1 MATDGGSVRI
11 EREGPL
17 ALVVLDRPE
26 RHNAFDDALIAEL
39 TDAFA
44 ALGADPAVRC
54 VVVTGAGRSFSA
66 GADLGWMRR
75 AAGYAFEE
83 NLEDARR
90 LHRMLQTLDELGKP
104 TVAMVNGPA
113 IGGGVGLVC
122 ACDVAIAADRAFFQL
137 SEVRLG
143 LLPAVISPFV
153 VRAVGERHARR
164 FMLTA
169 ERIGAEEARRIGLV
183 HEVVEAAAL
192 ERRVKELV
200 GEILAGAPGA
210 QAETKSLLR
219 VIRQLEGSLLAE
231 ATARAIAE
239 RRASEEAKEGI
250 SAFFEKR
257 LPAWRGAEGG

>member
-1 MATDGGSVRI
+1 M
-11 EREGPL
+11 EREGPV
-17 ALVVLDRPE
+17 ARVVLDRPE
-26 RHNAFDDALIAEL
+26 RHNAFDDALIAAL
-39 TDAFA
+39 TQVFEALQVDA
-44 ALGADPAVRC
+44 AVRC
-54 VVVTGAGRSFSA
+54 VVITGAGRSFSA
-66 GADLGWMRR
+66 GADLDWMRR
-75 AAGYAFEE
+75 AAAYGFDE

-90 LHRMLQTLDELGKP
+90 LERMLRTLDELDRP

-113 IGGGVGLVC
+113 IGGGVGLVA
-122 ACDVAIAADRAFFQL
+122 ACDVAVAADRAFFQL

-153 VRAVGERHARR
+153 LRAVGPRHARR
-164 FMLTA
+164 FVLTG

-192 ERRVKELV
+192 ERRVRELV

-210 QAETKSLLR
+210 QAESKRLLR

-250 SAFFEKR
+250 AAFFERR
-257 LPAWRGAEGG
+257 LPAWRREGGA

>member
-1 MATDGGSVRI
+1 MAAGKGCMRI
-11 EREGPL
+11 ERDGPV

-26 RHNAFDDALIAEL
+26 RHNAFDDALIAAL
-39 TDAFA
+39 TDAFVE
-44 ALGADPAVRC
+44 LNRDPAVRC
-54 VVVTGAGRSFSA
+54 VVLTGAGRSFSA
-66 GADLGWMRR
+66 GADLDWMRR
-75 AAGYAFEE
+75 AAGYGFDE

-90 LHRMLQTLDELGKP
+90 LERMLRALDELEKP

-113 IGGGVGLVC
+113 IGGGVGLVA
-122 ACDVAIAADRAFFQL
+122 ACDVAVAADRAFFQL

-153 VRAVGERHARR
+153 LRAIGPRHARR
-164 FMLTA
+164 FVLTG
-169 ERIGAEEARRIGLV
+169 ERIGPEEARHIGLV
-183 HEVVEAAAL
+183 HEVVEAAGL

-210 QAETKSLLR
+210 QAESKRLLR

-231 ATARAIAE
+231 ATCRAIAE

-250 SAFFEKR
+250 AAFFERR
-257 LPAWRGAEGG
+257 LPAWRREGSD